1 MRRPAHAAACLA
13 LALCALRPGAA
24 LALRIDYV
32 ADLTVERNDNLLLTE
47 HDPLALTLLRPGL
60 GFAAR
65 HDGPALQLQ
74 LDGRIEQRRYRDRR
88 FDDRIDGDADGR
100 LTWIAIP
107 ERLRFEAVEDL
118 SSQPVDTLAPDAP
131 GNRQRVDVTS
141 FGPTLQFGRSDDW
154 HGDVGAR
161 WVRSRAEVTEVFNA
175 DRLDLALRAE
185 RRLGPT
191 SRLAFHLETQ
201 RVDFLDDA
209 AAQDYRR
216 TQVFSR
222 WTRTLS
228 RFDLVLDAG
237 VSRLHD
243 LRPRAGGADGRSDP
257 LLRATFGWR
266 PDDRQ
271 RLRLRLSSQFSDVA
285 SDRLSAVSA
294 DTGLPDT
301 VPTGDI
307 VVDATPYLERRLETE
322 YVRHTERWHIA
333 VVPHANRIRYEGND
347 TFDRDSRGGV
357 LDLAWRMRPTVT
369 LGTNANLDRSDYR
382 RIDRVDET
390 RRLRLW
396 ARWQRSRHWSVQVQ
410 FERWQRRS
418 TVPGQD
424 ADQDTVGV
432 TLAYRNR

>member
-1 MRRPAHAAACLA
+1 MRRPAPAAACLA

-24 LALRIDYV
+24 QALRIDYL
-32 ADLTVERNDNLLLTE
+32 ADLTVERNDNLLLSE
-47 HDPLALTLLRPGL
+47 HDPLALTMLRPGL
-60 GFAAR
+60 AFDAR

-74 LDGRIEQRRYRDRR
+74 LDGRVEQRRYGDRR
-88 FDDRIDGDADGR
+88 FDDRVDGNANGR
-100 LTWIAIP
+100 LTWRAIP
-107 ERLRFEAVEDL
+107 ERLRFEVTDDL

-131 GNRQRVDVTS
+131 GNRQRVHVTS
-141 FGPTLQFGRSDDW
+141 AGPTLQFGR
-154 HGDVGAR
+154 GDGWQGDLGAR
-161 WVRSRAEVTEVFNA
+161 WVRSRAEVTDVFNA

-185 RRLGPT
+185 RRLSPT

-201 RVDFLDDA
+201 RVDFRDDA

-216 TQVFSR
+216 TQLFTR
-222 WTRTLS
+222 WTRTQS
-228 RFDLVLDAG
+228 RFDLVVDAG

-243 LRPRAGGADGRSDP
+243 LRPQAGGADGRSDP

-271 RLRLRLSSQFSDVA
+271 RLRLRLSSQFSDIA
-285 SDRLSAVSA
+285 SDRLAAVSA

-307 VVDATPYLERRLETE
+307 VVDATPYLERRLEAE
-322 YVRHTERWHIA
+322 YVRHTERWQVA
-333 VVPHANRIRYEGND
+333 FVPHANRIRYEGD
-347 TFDRDSRGGV
+347 DQFDRDGRGGV
-357 LDLAWRMRPTVT
+357 LDLAWRARPTLT
-369 LGTNANLDRSDYR
+369 LGANAGLDRSDYR
-382 RIDRVDET
+382 QLDRIDDT

-396 ARWQRSRHWSVQVQ
+396 ARLQRSRHWSVQMQ

-418 TVPGQD
+418 TVAGQD